1 MAAVAPSTD
10 LKRLAF
16 VETAA
21 ANSVDFVTGTK
32 VFSKACGYY
41 SSAKE
46 TNALKGSLT
55 KIEDLIKAYGTPVVS
70 KVQEKYPA
78 YMTTVDAKVDTAV
91 TLLQSIWADK
101 IAPSAPVAYA
111 KSALA
116 LTPEKLEELKATR
129 EAYFAKIENT
139 LALLRAKAVALPEK
153 VTAAVTAAIA
163 EARAQVDNAQ
173 LFEKVKAAYE
183 TVLKYPA
190 VVAVL
195 ERAAP
200 AAAKAADAAKP
211 YVAKAAAF
219 AEPYVAAVKTKV
231 MPGKK
236 TVEQLD

>member
-1 MAAVAPSTD
+1 M
-10 LKRLAF
+10 
-16 VETAA
+16 
-21 ANSVDFVTGTK
+21 
-32 VFSKACGYY
+32 
-41 SSAKE
+41 
-46 TNALKGSLT
+46 
-55 KIEDLIKAYGTPVVS
+55 
-70 KVQEKYPA
+70 
-78 YMTTVDAKVDTAV
+78 
-91 TLLQSIWADK
+91 
-101 IAPSAPVAYA
+101 
-111 KSALA
+111 
-116 LTPEKLEELKATR
+116 
-129 EAYFAKIENT
+129 
-139 LALLRAKAVALPEK
+139 ALPEK
-153 VTAAVTAAIA
+153 VTGAVTAAIA

-200 AAAKAADAAKP
+200 AAAKAADVAKP

>member
-1 MAAVAPSTD
+1 M
-10 LKRLAF
+10 RR
-16 VETAA
+16 AA
-21 ANSVDFVTGTK
+21 AADREGRLDDAAAARRAAAFEYEAAARDDPTCAAAHGNLARTLLARAEDERRT
-32 VFSKACGYY
+32 APR
-41 SSAKE
+41 AD
-46 TNALKGSLT
+46 GSPRARPLRRT
-55 KIEDLIKAYGTPVVS
+55 D
-70 KVQEKYPA
+70 Q
-78 YMTTVDAKVDTAV
+78 VDTAV

-129 EAYFAKIENT
+129 EAYFAKIEQT

-153 VTAAVTAAIA
+153 LTGAVTAAIA
-163 EARAQVDNAQ
+163 EARAQMDNAQ
-173 LFEKVKAAYE
+173 LFEKVKSAYE

-190 VVAVL
+190 VVAML

-200 AAAKAADAAKP
+200 AAAKAADVAAP

-231 MPGKK
+231 MPSKP
-236 TVEQLD
+236 VEQLD